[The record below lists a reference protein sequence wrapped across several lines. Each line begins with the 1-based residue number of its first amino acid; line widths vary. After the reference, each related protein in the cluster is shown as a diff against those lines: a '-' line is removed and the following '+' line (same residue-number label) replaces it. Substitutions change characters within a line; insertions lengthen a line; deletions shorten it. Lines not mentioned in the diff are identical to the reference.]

1 MFYYNHWTPTQQ
13 ITNNGKWRKVQV
25 VFWPRYGHV
34 HFRTISK
41 SIYKCF
47 TLIIANISHL
57 FQLGKE
63 KRWHEKLATAAA
75 AVKGLLK
82 FKIRPME
89 MCPSGCCR
97 GKSGLLAYSVSSI
110 YISTVSGIWSIYSL
124 GYLHNIWWTAD
135 TGSGQGDLVHA
146 LPDNLHPSWLLVSN
160 GLYI

>member
-1 MFYYNHWTPTQQ
+1 MEKSAGCVLAQKWSSTFPHNIQIHLLMFYIY
-13 ITNNGKWRKVQV
+13 
-25 VFWPRYGHV
+25 
-34 HFRTISK
+34 SK
-41 SIYKCF
+41 HKSPFPVALC
-47 TLIIANISHL
+47 
-57 FQLGKE
+57 KE
-63 KRWHEKLATAAA
+63 KRWHEKLASAAA

-82 FKIRPME
+82 FQIRPME

-146 LPDNLHPSWLLVSN
+146 LSDNLHPSWLLGSD
-160 GLYI
+160 GLCIWILLQLRYVVRQ

>member
-1 MFYYNHWTPTQQ
+1 MVNGEKCRLCSGPDMVMF
-13 ITNNGKWRKVQV
+13 
-25 VFWPRYGHV
+25 
-34 HFRTISK
+34 ISAQYPNPF
-41 SIYKCF
+41 INVLHF

-63 KRWHEKLATAAA
+63 KRWHDKQASAAA

-146 LPDNLHPSWLLVSN
+146 LSDNLHPSWLLVSN
-160 GLYI
+160 GLCQSPKHTTYFKSYYL